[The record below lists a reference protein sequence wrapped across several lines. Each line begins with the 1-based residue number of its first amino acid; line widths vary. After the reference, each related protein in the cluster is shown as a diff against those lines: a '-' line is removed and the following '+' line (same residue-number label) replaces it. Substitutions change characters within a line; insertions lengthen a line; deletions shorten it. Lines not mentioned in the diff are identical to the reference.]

1 MSYLEAIDSD
11 VLIYITS
18 SIDAL
23 NKRRFPPRS
32 QATWALLTEWNLC
45 SRCRKLL
52 FKLEPGG
59 YMEEFPDD
67 IRERKDKGCRFCG
80 VLCEAAVWAG
90 IWSDVQSGDERYV
103 VSPFVTITH
112 SNSVKKLSSLNL

>member
-1 MSYLEAIDSD
+1 
-11 VLIYITS
+11 
-18 SIDAL
+18 
-23 NKRRFPPRS
+23 
-32 QATWALLTEWNLC
+32 
-45 SRCRKLL
+45 
-52 FKLEPGG
+52 
-59 YMEEFPDD
+59 MEEFPDD